1 MALMSF
7 LKLLAPRGKTIAF
20 LMSLSLACATLS
32 LHPATARADRAP
44 PTRLALSKDPAAP
57 PRPTM
62 VDAPAPHPADPPA
75 AAESSTHRS
84 NWWVWAAVAVAA
96 AGVAALV
103 VTSSGKDP
111 SCPGDRVCR

>member
-1 MALMSF
+1 MSF
-7 LKLLAPRGKTIAF
+7 LERLAPRGKTLAF
-20 LMSLSLACATLS
+20 LMSLSLACATLA
-32 LHPATARADRAP
+32 LHPATARAEPA
-44 PTRLALSKDPAAP
+44 PTRLALSNDPAAA

-62 VDAPAPHPADPPA
+62 VDAPAQHPANAPA
-75 AAESSTHRS
+75 AAGSSTHAS
-84 NWWVWAAVAVAA
+84 TWWVWAAVAVAA